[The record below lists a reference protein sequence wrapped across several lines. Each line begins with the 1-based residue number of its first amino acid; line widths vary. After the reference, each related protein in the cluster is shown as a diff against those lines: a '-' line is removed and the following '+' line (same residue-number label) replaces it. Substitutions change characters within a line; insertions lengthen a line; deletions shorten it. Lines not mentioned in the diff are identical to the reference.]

1 MFVFLLLVGC
11 FNPVQLIESSG
22 DSIIESSIVEK
33 QILINVEASGYRSRR
48 YELMWPSPPTNVGK
62 FKKNNN
68 KVICVEQKIS
78 NLYQIL

>member
-33 QILINVEASGYRSRR
+33 QILINVEK
-48 YELMWPSPPTNVGK
+48 PPEIKRLQIVSTKVDKVRLTNDK
-62 FKKNNN
+62 TIHFFH
-68 KVICVEQKIS
+68 EQT
-78 NLYQIL
+78 QRD